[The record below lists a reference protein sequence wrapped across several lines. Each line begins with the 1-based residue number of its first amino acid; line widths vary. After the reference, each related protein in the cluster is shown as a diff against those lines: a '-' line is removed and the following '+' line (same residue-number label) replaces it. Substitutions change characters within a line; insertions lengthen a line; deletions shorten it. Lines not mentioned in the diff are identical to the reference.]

1 MKTIIIGA
9 GKVGFSIAQILSYA
23 NHDVVVIEN
32 NSERKQIVEEHL
44 DVQTILGSGGSIST
58 LQEAGI
64 CDAQLLVAV
73 TEYDELNMIS
83 CLLGKKLG
91 VKKTVARVRNPEYAD
106 NNQVSA
112 DSLGI
117 DLVINPEQ
125 VTAEM
130 VGKLAEVP
138 EAINVDYYADGRV
151 QMVELQLTKDSPV
164 ANKQL
169 KDIKFP
175 KPNLIVAILRNEEM
189 IIPRGDDQ
197 LKPDDLVFVLAE
209 TTNMVA
215 IEKVLGKERIKT
227 ENVTILGGGRIGFYL
242 AQLLEKKGYTV
253 KLIEKNIEIC
263 KQISQKL
270 TNTLVLQGDG
280 SDITLLE
287 EEEVGQT
294 DFFVAVTNDD
304 KVNLLVSI
312 IAKHLGAK
320 RTIAQIRR
328 TEYVP
333 LVEKVGIDIAI
344 SPRLLT
350 AGAILRFI
358 RKGDIVSVSL
368 IGGAKAEMIELIA
381 QTDSRVIGKQLKDLK
396 FPKDAIIGA
405 VVRGEDVIVPT
416 GRDSIKPCDRVIV
429 FALPKAISK
438 VEKFFT
444 QT

>member
-9 GKVGFSIAQILSYA
+9 GKVGFSIAQMLSYA

-32 NSERKQIVEEHL
+32 NSERKQIVEENL
-44 DVQTILGSGGSIST
+44 DVQTILGSGGSISI
-58 LQEAGI
+58 LHEAGI

-73 TEYDELNMIS
+73 TEYDELNMVA

-91 VKKTVARVRNPEYAD
+91 VKKTVARVRNPEYVD
-106 NNQVSA
+106 NNQISA
-112 DSLGI
+112 DALGI
-117 DLVINPEQ
+117 DLVINPEK

-130 VGKLAEVP
+130 IGKLAEVP
-138 EAINVDYYADGRV
+138 EAINVDYYADGKV
-151 QMVELQLTKDSPV
+151 QMVEIQLTKDSPV
-164 ANKQL
+164 AYKRL
-169 KDIKFP
+169 MDIKFP
-175 KPNLIVAILRNEEM
+175 KPNLIVAILRNEKM
-189 IIPRGDDQ
+189 IIPRGHDQ
-197 LKPDDLVFVLAE
+197 LKPNDLVFVLAE

-215 IEKVLGKERIKT
+215 IEKVLGKERVKT

-242 AQLLEKKGYTV
+242 AKLLEKKGYTV
-253 KLIEKNIEIC
+253 KLIEKNIEVC
-263 KQISQKL
+263 KEISQKL
-270 TNTLVLQGDG
+270 SNTLVLQGDG
-280 SDITLLE
+280 SDISLLE
-287 EEEVGQT
+287 EEEVGQA

-333 LVEKVGIDIAI
+333 LVEKVGIDVAV

-381 QTDSRVIGKQLKDLK
+381 QSHSRVTGKQLKDLN

-405 VVRGEDVIVPT
+405 VVRGDNVIVPT
-416 GRDSIKPCDRVIV
+416 GKDIINPHDRVIV
-429 FALPKAISK
+429 FALPKAIAK
-438 VEKFFT
+438 VEEFFL
-444 QT
+444 QK

>member
-9 GKVGFSIAQILSYA
+9 GKVGFSIAQMLSYA
-23 NHDVVVIEN
+23 NHDVVVIEKN
-32 NSERKQIVEEHL
+32 NERRQIVEEHL
-44 DVQTILGSGGSIST
+44 DVQTICGSGGSIST

-73 TEYDELNMIS
+73 TQYDELNMIA

-117 DLVINPEQ
+117 DLIINPEH
-125 VTAEM
+125 VTAKM
-130 VGKLAEVP
+130 IGKLAEVP
-138 EAINVDYYADGRV
+138 EAVNVDYYADGKV
-151 QMVELQLTKDSPV
+151 QMLELQLTKDSPV

-175 KPNLIVAILRNEEM
+175 KPNLIVAILRNEKM

-215 IEKVLGKERIKT
+215 IEKVLGQERIKT

-242 AQLLEKKGYTV
+242 AQLLEKQGYTV
-253 KLIEKNIEIC
+253 KLIEKNIEVC

-287 EEEVGQT
+287 EEEVGQA

-333 LVEKVGIDIAI
+333 LVEKVGIDVAV

-381 QTDSRVIGKQLKDLK
+381 QSHSRAIGKQLKDLK

-405 VVRGEDVIVPT
+405 IVRGEEVIVPT
-416 GRDSIKPCDRVIV
+416 GINSISPLDRVIV

-438 VEKFFT
+438 VEEFFA
-444 QT
+444 QS

>member
-1 MKTIIIGA
+1 MKTIIVGA
-9 GKVGFSIAQILSYA
+9 GKVGFSIAQMLSYA

-32 NSERKQIVEEHL
+32 NSARKQIVEEHL
-44 DVQTILGSGGSIST
+44 DVQTILGNGGSIST

-91 VKKTVARVRNPEYAD
+91 VKKTVARVRNPEYAN

-130 VGKLAEVP
+130 IGKLAEVP
-138 EAINVDYYADGRV
+138 EAINVDYYANGKV
-151 QMVELQLTKDSPV
+151 QMLELQLTKDSPV

-175 KPNLIVAILRNEEM
+175 KPNLIVAILRDEKM
-189 IIPRGDDQ
+189 IIPRGADQ
-197 LKPDDLVFVLAE
+197 LKPNDLVFVLAE

-215 IEKVLGKERIKT
+215 IEKVLGKERIIT

-242 AQLLEKKGYTV
+242 AKILENKGYTV
-253 KLIEKNIEIC
+253 KLIEKDIEVC

-287 EEEVGQT
+287 EEEVGQA

-333 LVEKVGIDIAI
+333 LVEKVGIDVAV

-381 QTDSRVIGKQLKDLK
+381 QSHSKVVGKQLKDLN

-405 VVRGEDVIVPT
+405 VVRGDDVIVPT
-416 GRDSIKPCDRVIV
+416 GIDIIKALDRVIV
-429 FALPKAISK
+429 FALPKAITK
-438 VEKFFT
+438 VEEFFL
-444 QT
+444 QK